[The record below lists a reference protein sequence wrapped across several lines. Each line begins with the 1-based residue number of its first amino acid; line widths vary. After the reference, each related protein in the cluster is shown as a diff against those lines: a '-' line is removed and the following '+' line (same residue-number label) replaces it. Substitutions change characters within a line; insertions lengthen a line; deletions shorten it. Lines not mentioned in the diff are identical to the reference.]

1 LLRARG
7 DLVAGRPAGC
17 RCRDRPELAGGLPSR
32 DLVGGSRAAARHPD
46 RLRRTGG
53 VEDAGAVPAPCRLPG
68 HRRAGI
74 GHPLA
79 GARRRAGRYVR
90 ERARRGSRCAPVSA
104 MGLFACGAAATD
116 GSLCRAS
123 IRRRR
128 SAARQPRL
136 SRVLHL
142 LSAPHPG
149 RLPRAVGRQHRRR
162 ARPVVRARR
171 APLRHL
177 SRSAVHGGS
186 RSRADAGGRDPH
198 ARARSAFRVRDAD
211 RSARSRAPRRAS
223 FRRIARDE
231 LRGRVRVG
239 RHPEEGRPP
248 ADAGGAAAADH
259 PALPRAGHR
268 HRGVIRAGVSA
279 RHVGIDRRDHRLL
292 DRSRIH
298 GGAVQAA
305 DAVSRDAAVE
315 PARAARLRAGLGEV
329 RRVHAHLR
337 ASVADRRGAA
347 LPARR
352 RLQPVLRP
360 PVVAGGLDARVGG
373 AGAPGGAA
381 HGRARG
387 AASRARGTVDHAEGR
402 HMLTAICRYGPRTIP
417 ETDAIVA
424 HCRRRGTLIQGPDIS
439 RFERAMADRL
449 GVRDVIT
456 TSYGRMAFYYILK
469 AFGFPAGAE
478 VIVPALTFW
487 VIPEMV
493 RVAGL
498 TPVPADVDP
507 RTFNLDARAFERAI
521 TSRTVAVVPTH
532 LYGLPCDMDAIL
544 AIAERHGLAVV
555 EDCAHAL
562 GARHFG
568 RQVGT
573 FGDAAFFSFQT
584 LKPLNTYGGGAAIVR
599 DPALR
604 ARVRAHAQ
612 AEPWPSEQR
621 VNNRLKLGKAQ

>member
-1 LLRARG
+1 
-7 DLVAGRPAGC
+7 
-17 RCRDRPELAGGLPSR
+17 
-32 DLVGGSRAAARHPD
+32 
-46 RLRRTGG
+46 
-53 VEDAGAVPAPCRLPG
+53 
-68 HRRAGI
+68 
-74 GHPLA
+74 
-79 GARRRAGRYVR
+79 
-90 ERARRGSRCAPVSA
+90 
-104 MGLFACGAAATD
+104 
-116 GSLCRAS
+116 
-123 IRRRR
+123 
-128 SAARQPRL
+128 
-136 SRVLHL
+136 
-142 LSAPHPG
+142 
-149 RLPRAVGRQHRRR
+149 
-162 ARPVVRARR
+162 
-171 APLRHL
+171 
-177 SRSAVHGGS
+177 
-186 RSRADAGGRDPH
+186 
-198 ARARSAFRVRDAD
+198 
-211 RSARSRAPRRAS
+211 
-223 FRRIARDE
+223 
-231 LRGRVRVG
+231 
-239 RHPEEGRPP
+239 
-248 ADAGGAAAADH
+248 
-259 PALPRAGHR
+259 
-268 HRGVIRAGVSA
+268 
-279 RHVGIDRRDHRLL
+279 
-292 DRSRIH
+292 
-298 GGAVQAA
+298 
-305 DAVSRDAAVE
+305 
-315 PARAARLRAGLGEV
+315 
-329 RRVHAHLR
+329 
-337 ASVADRRGAA
+337 
-347 LPARR
+347 
-352 RLQPVLRP
+352 
-360 PVVAGGLDARVGG
+360 
-373 AGAPGGAA
+373 
-381 HGRARG
+381 
-387 AASRARGTVDHAEGR
+387 
-402 HMLTAICRYGPRTIP
+402 MLTAICRYGPRTIP

-612 AEPWPSEQR
+612 AEPWPSEER
-621 VNNRLKLGKAQ
+621 VNNRLKLGKAQRVFTRPRVFTLTAYPALLAAALWRARPDVYLWEKIRPLDPLPDSYRERYANVQAAIGRASLSHLDRWTAKTQAHARTMTEALIGLPGVHPPFVPEGCEHVYYQYSVYTPDRDALVRRALRRGVDVETFHVDVWPTVGHLARDAHTPAAQRACAVVQMPVYASLGETGARRVARRIRGLLSSTDAAMAARTDIA